1 MNICVLIGNGFDL
14 ALGLKTRYRDFIAE
28 YLKTHSESENPDVKW
43 LCETISADL
52 TTWGDAEMAF
62 GKLPF
67 DEVRQHPIETYMAAE
82 ESFSVSFQE
91 YLLRENSRFQIP
103 AEERDGTRI
112 QLLHHICE
120 LTNYMTS
127 GHKAKC
133 RLVNASEVSVSFL
146 DFNYTD
152 TLRQILGDLPATV
165 SIDGLMPG
173 QIKIEPV
180 CHVHGTLDSGVL
192 FGVDT
197 PDQISSQPVRDYCTR
212 TGETVKPRGA
222 EAAGFTERS
231 SGAGL
236 LNSANVVITFGL
248 SFGKS
253 DTSWW
258 RQLWDRFFSRGSY
271 AQLIVCPY
279 SLKRPVQ
286 ILGNRMVRI
295 YAEEKK
301 KVFHSFAGKNENVQ
315 LEGAMADRI
324 IVLQPLH
331 DEQNPY
337 DYFHLS
343 NLKQKYTGGE
353 NS

>member
-1 MNICVLIGNGFDL
+1 MARIEREIEKRMEAACEKNGWGVAVAMMPPETTTLHIEKF
-14 ALGLKTRYRDFIAE
+14 GEKPIAGE
-28 YLKTHSESENPDVKW
+28 
-43 LCETISADL
+43 
-52 TTWGDAEMAF
+52 DA
-62 GKLPF
+62 
-67 DEVRQHPIETYMAAE
+67 Q
-82 ESFSVSFQE
+82 
-91 YLLRENSRFQIP
+91 
-103 AEERDGTRI
+103 
-112 QLLHHICE
+112 
-120 LTNYMTS
+120 
-127 GHKAKC
+127 
-133 RLVNASEVSVSFL
+133 
-146 DFNYTD
+146 
-152 TLRQILGDLPATV
+152 
-165 SIDGLMPG
+165 
-173 QIKIEPV
+173 
-180 CHVHGTLDSGVL
+180 
-192 FGVDT
+192 
-197 PDQISSQPVRDYCTR
+197 
-212 TGETVKPRGA
+212 
-222 EAAGFTERS
+222 AAGFTERS

-258 RQLWDRFFSRGSY
+258 RQLWNRVFSSGAY

-279 SLKRPVQ
+279 SLKLPVQ

>member
-1 MNICVLIGNGFDL
+1 MKICVLIGNGFDL
-14 ALGLKTRYRDFIAE
+14 ALGLKTGYKDFIAE
-28 YLKTHSESENPDVKW
+28 YLRTHRGSNSPDVKW
-43 LCETISADL
+43 LCSAISNDIE
-52 TTWGDAEMAF
+52 TWGDAEIAF

-67 DEVRQHPIETYMAAE
+67 DDARQNAIETYMIAE

-91 YLLRENSRFQIP
+91 YLSRENRRFHIP
-103 AEERDGTRI
+103 PQEREDVKVQFLR
-112 QLLHHICE
+112 HIFE
-120 LTNYMTS
+120 LTNCMTS

-133 RLVNASEVSVSFL
+133 RLVNPSEVSVSFI

-152 TLRQILGDLPATV
+152 TLRQILGNQPSTIE
-165 SIDGLMPG
+165 IDGLVQG
-173 QIKIEPV
+173 QITIEPV
-180 CHVHGTLDSGVL
+180 CHVHGTLESGVL
-192 FGVDT
+192 FGVDA
-197 PDQISSQPVRDYCTR
+197 PDQISSQAVKDYCAR

-231 SGAGL
+231 NGVEL

-248 SFGKS
+248 SFGRS

-258 RQLWDRFFSRGSY
+258 RQLWDRVFSGGSY
-271 AQLIVCPY
+271 AQLIICPY

-343 NLKQKYTGGE
+343 NLREKYTGGG